1 MLRHAA
7 GQLYFAGD
15 TGYTGYFRTIRERLG
30 RPGLALLPIGAYAPR
45 WFMGNVH
52 MNPADAMRAF
62 AELGAARAVGM
73 HFGTFQLT
81 DEAIDAPERD
91 LEAAREAA
99 GLPAAR
105 FSTLDVGE
113 TGLFALDPG

>member
-1 MLRHAA
+1 
-7 GQLYFAGD
+7 
-15 TGYTGYFRTIRERLG
+15 
-30 RPGLALLPIGAYAPR
+30 
-45 WFMGNVH
+45 
-52 MNPADAMRAF
+52 
-62 AELGAARAVGM
+62 M